1 MNGPVPVTVVT
12 GFLGAGKT
20 TLLNA
25 WLAQY
30 SRGDVAVIVNELGV
44 VGIDG
49 ELLRERARTLVE
61 IAGGCV
67 CCVTYGELV
76 RALAELAEKRPS
88 RIFVETSGAA
98 SPAGVVRAIARNEA
112 VRLDGC
118 VTVVDGRTTALNDL
132 AAEQVGYADVLILS
146 RGDVCDLANAR
157 AMLSALNPTAVLAEP
172 APLEPLLGRR
182 AAEIERTPPQVAH
195 DSGIESMSLT
205 LEGELDDARLGDWVE
220 DELARFG
227 GRLLR
232 VKGILAIAGL
242 ERRMIVQGVA
252 DQVEVTFGA
261 PWGDAVRT
269 CRLVIVGFGLDRA
282 ALDAGFAACAK
293 R

>member
-1 MNGPVPVTVVT
+1 MNGPVPVTVLT

-25 WLAQY
+25 WLTEHT
-30 SRGDVAVIVNELGV
+30 RGDVAVIVNELGV

-76 RALAELAEKRPS
+76 RALEDLSAKKPS

-98 SPAGVVRAIARNEA
+98 SPAGVVRAIGRNES
-112 VRLDGC
+112 VRLDGV

-146 RGDVCDLANAR
+146 RGDVCDLAPAR
-157 AMLSALNPTAVLAEP
+157 AMLSELNPTAVLTER
-172 APLEPLLGRR
+172 EPLDVVNP
-182 AAEIERTPPQVAH
+182 PPQGLANQV
-195 DSGIESMSLT
+195 DGP
-205 LEGELDDARLGDWVE
+205 AR
-220 DELARFG
+220 
-227 GRLLR
+227 
-232 VKGILAIAGL
+232 
-242 ERRMIVQGVA
+242 RRGQ
-252 DQVEVTFGA
+252 
-261 PWGDAVRT
+261 
-269 CRLVIVGFGLDRA
+269 
-282 ALDAGFAACAK
+282 
-293 R
+293 